1 VYPGTLLVDC
11 GAGTET
17 SVPFGVVTAQPDG
30 VHVRV
35 MSSVDGV
42 EVVFSSGA
50 RHAVAG
56 GLGDLVLNLPPG
68 RRGVRCVAPDAD
80 GAGVLIA
87 FDVVDPAGFWVDPA
101 LACDRPRRSAVEV
114 DPLVGADPEV
124 EMRRY
129 ARRALSDDPVRAPF
143 ASVQAL
149 GYPAGAN
156 ERLYGSLTAAGVEGL
171 VRFERDAFG
180 WRPVEVVTC

>member
-1 VYPGTLLVDC
+1 
-11 GAGTET
+11 
-17 SVPFGVVTAQPDG
+17 
-30 VHVRV
+30 
-35 MSSVDGV
+35 MSSVDAV
-42 EVVFSSGA
+42 EVAFSSGA
-50 RHAVAG
+50 RHVVTG
-56 GLGDLVLNLPPG
+56 GLGDLVLDLPPG
-68 RRGVRCVAPDAD
+68 RRSVRCVAPEAD
-80 GAGVLIA
+80 GGGVLIA

-101 LACDRPRRSAVEV
+101 PACDRPRSSAVEV
-114 DPLVGADPEV
+114 DPLVGADLEV

-149 GYPAGAN
+149 GYPARAS
-156 ERLYGSLTAAGVEGL
+156 ERLYGSLTGAGVEGL